1 MKRKKIS
8 ISPGT
13 FRVCSIFCRG
23 LWAVERRLLPALPGV
38 AAADLGGVHVNT
50 IYPHIPLLTAACSI
64 TSAKVRGE
72 EGVSCSYSCGTAGDF
87 FKIAPTNK
95 TEIIPSCSCS
105 LHQNEKIKKTSDF
118 FCSPSL
124 ITTDCPLVT
133 LKYNYTIALNEGDV
147 VTEAKTFLLTG
158 LYR

>member
-1 MKRKKIS
+1 MCSWDYRLFSSGALFCLFVREMLGCFHVALYLQTPRPKMKRKKIS

-13 FRVCSIFCRG
+13 IRVCSIFCRG
-23 LWAVERRLLPALPGV
+23 LWAAERRLLPALPGV
-38 AAADLGGVHVNT
+38 AAADRGGVHVNT

-87 FKIAPTNK
+87 LKIASTNK

-105 LHQNEKIKKTSDF
+105 LHRNEK
-118 FCSPSL
+118 
-124 ITTDCPLVT
+124 
-133 LKYNYTIALNEGDV
+133 N
-147 VTEAKTFLLTG
+147 
-158 LYR
+158 